1 MENSLLAVTWTRCC
15 RYTERYLY
23 MCPRKT
29 LVSSSNSGRKGW
41 PIFRSNMRSDSQPP
55 RVPRLCASH
64 QHRYRIGTIG
74 SFEAKAHFCDA
85 YPGSFHL
92 HSNKRILSTSNC
104 LCNVVF
110 MHDQTNSTRL
120 FPPNTRLSITR
131 YLPAKPFHH
140 LYTATT
146 NTSTQN
152 NCEQFRIA
160 EKGHSSSILLPSVKR
175 ANFHEALTLSLFS
188 GYKDRSSDTVFE
200 FIYASGS

>member
-1 MENSLLAVTWTRCC
+1 MSSLLSVMRWS
-15 RYTERYLY
+15 YLLTVQ
-23 MCPRKT
+23 RKT
-29 LVSSSNSGRKGW
+29 SRW
-41 PIFRSNMRSDSQPP
+41 WDSFWAG
-55 RVPRLCASH
+55 LEL
-64 QHRYRIGTIG
+64 
-74 SFEAKAHFCDA
+74 EAKPLKEVCRSLFG
-85 YPGSFHL
+85 PEFHL

-110 MHDQTNSTRL
+110 MHGQTNSTRP